1 MSMSGTH
8 YTLHACLKYDEICIE
23 ERRQD
28 RDGLLA
34 HNDAV
39 QLDEIQERF
48 LQTTMPLITQTPI
61 ILPPEWLDSFR
72 LYHFLLAD
80 ATFSLLTLGAHAQ
93 RGLL

>member
-1 MSMSGTH
+1 MVAIHIMSMSGTH

-39 QLDEIQERF
+39 QLDEIQEDLCR
-48 LQTTMPLITQTPI
+48 PLC
-61 ILPPEWLDSFR
+61 
-72 LYHFLLAD
+72 LL
-80 ATFSLLTLGAHAQ
+80 
-93 RGLL
+93 